1 MTFLLC
7 FCTIFSNLIQ
17 ELLVYTKKMFLI
29 YVKNTLL
36 GMRVR
41 VSSLFFGIEMLFT
54 QNEIIYWVYLCDFAK
69 HKLIECYSSNG
80 SNLI

>member
-7 FCTIFSNLIQ
+7 FCTTFSNLIQ

-36 GMRVR
+36 GMSVR

-54 QNEIIYWVYLCDFAK
+54 EKEINIY
-69 HKLIECYSSNG
+69 
-80 SNLI
+80 